1 MLAEYVSDY
10 LPGVSGV
17 NDSHEEGIETR
28 NRESKE

>member
-17 NDSHEEGIETR
+17 NDSHEEIEER
-28 NRESKE
+28 SRESRE

>member
-17 NDSHEEGIETR
+17 NDSHEERVEER
-28 NRESKE
+28 SRESRE